1 MSAWKTDSCDKLRQ
15 GDVHGLSLKKPTLGV
30 NEKSLSL
37 QVLFKKSS
45 DALSRHFILSS
56 FVLG

>member
-15 GDVHGLSLKKPTLGV
+15 GDVHGLFKKTNTRYV